1 MEVTIRG
8 RNVEVPQ
15 AVKRAAVDKLSKLG
29 RFVDGMDHAEVC
41 LSEQRNPRISDKE
54 VCEVTLRGNGH
65 LIRAKATAAEM
76 AVALERAVEKLEHQ
90 LQKVKTRR
98 PRRASSRRGEPVAS
112 NAPHADDDDGD
123 DDDDGSPRIVKTK
136 QFSIKPMTPEEA
148 ALQMDLLGHDFF
160 FFTNADTMRAAVV
173 YQRDDGQIGL
183 IDSQ

>member
-1 MEVTIRG
+1 VTIRG

-29 RFVDGMDHAEVC
+29 RFVEGMDHAEVC

-65 LIRAKATAAEM
+65 LIRAKATATEM
-76 AVALERAVEKLEHQ
+76 AVALERAVEKVEHQ

-112 NAPHADDDDGD
+112 DSQHADDDDG